1 MLRTLRG
8 RCLWL
13 VNLVPMVIG
22 LVALGGLTVTTGIGI
37 AVWLMGMVGW
47 AAGVVANDLRNW
59 PNWILVPGYCETLFR
74 MLIAVLLL
82 VPLACGILWT
92 MVMSPLPPF
101 GPGLLLGALMTLWV
115 VRSGVRPAVLVAG
128 AGIFGLAFYL
138 MWAARQQMH
147 PAVFESLTDLHVQF
161 PALALAAL
169 ALFSIRRA
177 LTAPLRLKIPDFD
190 AVRPRYSKLIGL
202 IGGPRARLRRE
213 VVASLPLVVLALLLV
228 LLVRTGFTTY
238 SVGVVFPLACLTYA
252 NLRVVGRL
260 TTIHFPLRSL
270 WLSGTVE
277 TRNSLGRK
285 SARVILVRGLGWL
298 PAGLVGATILAF
310 GVQQTSH
317 LDGVFLI
324 ALATLLALAL
334 FIGNVKRIPATRES
348 WGLIVVATCGGTS
361 ATLIHFVELGW
372 AGRSALVLGVAGLA
386 GATWYAVARA
396 LARAEIVQ

>member
-1 MLRTLRG
+1 MLRSLRG
-8 RCLWL
+8 RFLWL
-13 VNLVPMVIG
+13 INLVPVAIG
-22 LVALGGLTVTTGIGI
+22 FVLLGGLTVTTAIGI

-47 AAGVVANDLRNW
+47 AAGVFANDLRNW
-59 PNWILVPGYCETLFR
+59 PNWTLVPGYSETLFR
-74 MLIAVLLL
+74 MLLAVLLL

-92 MVMSPLPPF
+92 MVTSPLPPF
-101 GPGLLLGALMTLWV
+101 GPGLLLGTLMTLWV
-115 VRSGVRPAVLVAG
+115 VRSGVRPTVLIPG
-128 AGIFGLAFYL
+128 AGIFGLGYYL
-138 MWAARQQMH
+138 MWAAGQQMH
-147 PAVFESLTDLHVQF
+147 PVVFESLTDLHLQF

-169 ALFSIRRA
+169 ALFSIRRG
-177 LTAPLRLKIPDFD
+177 LTAPLRVKTPDFD
-190 AVRPRYSKLIGL
+190 GARPRYSKLIGL
-202 IGGPRARLRRE
+202 MAGPRVGLRRE
-213 VVASLPLVVLALLLV
+213 VVASSPLVVLALLLV

-238 SVGVVFPLACLTYA
+238 FAGVVFPIACLTYA
-252 NLRVVGRL
+252 NLRVVSRL
-260 TTIHFPLRSL
+260 ATIHFPLRSL

-277 TRNSLGRK
+277 TRSSLGRK

-334 FIGNVKRIPATRES
+334 FIGNVKRVPSTRES
-348 WGLIVVATCGGTS
+348 WGLLVVATCGGTS
-361 ATLIHFVELGW
+361 ATLIEFVELSW

-386 GATWYAVARA
+386 VATWYAVARA